1 MSNLFTTNLNDLSNQ
16 AQNSSFVS
24 SEHISPLYLFT
35 QSLPNNSGE
44 RNLRTITSDDLSAQI
59 VTLQAEVDNLKNVN
73 TNYINTINQLSNQVN
88 SLKSRNLSVEN
99 NELNIKVGQLTN
111 YINQLHI
118 QNNNLMKRL
127 SAFGSFRS

>member
-1 MSNLFTTNLNDLSNQ
+1 MSHLFNTNLKDLADQ
-16 AQNSSFVS
+16 VQNTPFVT
-24 SEHISPLYLFT
+24 SEHISPLYLLT
-35 QSLPNNSGE
+35 QSIPNNSGE
-44 RNLRTITSDDLSAQI
+44 RAMRTITSDDLSAQI

-88 SLKSRNLSVEN
+88 SLKSRNLSSEN
-99 NELNIKVGQLTN
+99 GELNVKVSQLTN
-111 YINQLHI
+111 YINQLHF